1 MKKYKRFDVSVVP
14 FGVDTNHFSFNAE
27 PNKKFTVGII
37 KSIESYNGIEC
48 IIKAADIIVNKL
60 NKEIDFIV
68 GKGSLKKLMEE
79 KVDKLNL
86 NKNFHFTGFINHD
99 IIDRYYKQLNVFVAP
114 STREGFG
121 VSVLEAA
128 STGIPSIT
136 SNVGGLK
143 EVNIHNKLV
152 L

>member
-1 MKKYKRFDVSVVP
+1 
-14 FGVDTNHFSFNAE
+14 
-27 PNKKFTVGII
+27 
-37 KSIESYNGIEC
+37 
-48 IIKAADIIVNKL
+48 
-60 NKEIDFIV
+60 
-68 GKGSLKKLMEE
+68 MEE

-86 NKNFHFTGFINHD
+86 KKNFNFTGFIQHD
-99 IIDRYYKQLNVFVAP
+99 DIYQYYKKLNVFVAP

-143 EVNIHNKLV
+143 EVNIHNQTGFVIPPNNPEMLAKYILKLYDDNV
-152 L
+152 LREKLGLNARKFVQENFSWKKM